1 MSVHC
6 GTLAFNFFQF
16 DGFHFCFFGGEYILH
31 YYGIILML
39 GAVAGAW
46 LASVELKCRG
56 HDPEMIWDLLIYLI
70 IGGVIGA
77 RLWHI
82 FTPTPASGLTTYYY
96 LTHPLDA
103 IEVWKGGLGIPGSI
117 IGGLIALYLYVR
129 QYKTISFV
137 EWTDIAAPGLALG
150 QAIGRWGNF
159 FNQELY
165 GSPTTLPW
173 GIKIT
178 DAAARVAPY
187 TDLTKYPL
195 DVTRFHPLFL
205 YELILNLANMFL
217 LVWLTRRYSNKLKQ
231 GDIFLVYLIFYP
243 TIRFFLEFLRVDY
256 PLIGGIDP
264 NQILVGVVAI
274 LAAVALIW
282 RHRPTMI
289 STSAEAQSDTSLTV
303 EKEEPIEE
311 KKPARKSSSAVAAKK
326 SGSAAKKSTSRSPS
340 TPRKKS
346 SVDSSSKAKK

>member
-1 MSVHC
+1 M
-6 GTLAFNFFQF
+6 
-16 DGFHFCFFGGEYILH
+16 
-31 YYGIILML
+31 
-39 GAVAGAW
+39 
-46 LASVELKCRG
+46 
-56 HDPEMIWDLLIYLI
+56 
-70 IGGVIGA
+70 
-77 RLWHI
+77 
-82 FTPTPASGLTTYYY
+82 
-96 LTHPLDA
+96 
-103 IEVWKGGLGIPGSI
+103 
-117 IGGLIALYLYVR
+117 YVR

-205 YELILNLANMFL
+205 YESILNLANMFL

-282 RHRPTMI
+282 RHRPTMT
-289 STSAEAQSDTSLTV
+289 STSAEAQSDTSLVV
-303 EKEEPIEE
+303 EKEEPVEE